1 MNSITVPRSSP
12 VYAGTISHI
21 LQFPN
26 MLWYFG
32 TQVVSLTGL
41 MLRGSVISL
50 LLLALLGADKVALVM
65 GTIWAMNVLP
75 GAFLGAFAGLYIDR
89 SDKRK
94 VLTVTA
100 IVSVLQAV
108 ALAYI
113 AYAFAEPIL
122 REHRLVSTHHPIIIA
137 IFVLALI
144 GGFANALDGI
154 CRNVIVKD
162 ALPDMHDKAANRK
175 NQTLGGIM
183 FTALYTLAMPVGD
196 GISGYMVHWFGYAAT
211 FVIVG
216 MSFMVLIF
224 GLSRMNFSHRSGEK
238 LPWKGVWHSLNENA
252 RYAARMPVV
261 RTCILVAAAI
271 TVLGFSYR
279 VTLTI
284 IAKTMFSSGPHHGG
298 PQDYSFLAA
307 SAGIGSFVGAV
318 ITMIYSARKPVQFVV
333 CGCLMC
339 GLSQVLLVFTRDIHV
354 GAILLFFTGC
364 GFMPAFM
371 PFRGVMMHVVE
382 DKRIGIVFGFMFM
395 FFYGSMMAS
404 SFIAG
409 YITKHFGCP
418 AVLGLCGTGLMAV
431 ALLVPLLPSMKEL
444 KQ

>member
-1 MNSITVPRSSP
+1 MR
-12 VYAGTISHI
+12 
-21 LQFPN
+21 
-26 MLWYFG
+26 WYFV

-50 LLLALLGADKVALVM
+50 LLLALLGAEKVALVM

-75 GAFLGAFAGLYIDR
+75 GAFLGALAGLYIDR

-100 IVSVLQAV
+100 IISVLQAV

-122 REHRLVSTHHPIIIA
+122 RAHRLVSTHHPIIIA
-137 IFVLALI
+137 IFVLAVI

-162 ALPDMHDKAANRK
+162 ALPDMRDKAANRK

-196 GISGYMVHWFGYAAT
+196 GISGYMVHWFGYSTT
-211 FVIVG
+211 FIVVG
-216 MSFMVLIF
+216 LTFMVLIF
-224 GLSRMNFSHRSGEK
+224 GLSRMDFSHRSAEK

-252 RYAARMPVV
+252 RYAVRMPVV

-271 TVLGFSYR
+271 TVLGFSYK

-298 PQDYSFLAA
+298 PEDYSFLAA
-307 SAGIGSFVGAV
+307 AAGIGSLVGAIV
-318 ITMIYSARKPVQFVV
+318 TMIYSSKRPVQFVV

-339 GLSQVLLVFTRDIHV
+339 GLSQMLLVFTEDINV
-354 GAILLFFTGC
+354 GALLLFFTGC

-371 PFRGVMMHVVE
+371 PFRGVMMSVVE

-395 FFYGSMMAS
+395 FFYGSMMVS

-409 YITKHFGCP
+409 YLAKHYGCE
-418 AVLGLCGTGLMAV
+418 AVLDFCGIGLIAV
-431 ALLVPLLPSMKEL
+431 AGLVPFLPSMKEL
-444 KQ
+444 